1 MAFTCPILTIQRYG
15 RACSQVD
22 VPPTVIG
29 TGSERSHT
37 FRFDTGC
44 DITMV
49 SEDVATLLGL
59 PAGGTP
65 VHVRGSTASGAG
77 RLVTVVFRFPPDAVS
92 GSPGPALC
100 SMWVV
105 VAGRTNVALLSF
117 HEVHEHYF
125 LGTDDTDMYFTNR

>member
-1 MAFTCPILTIQRYG
+1 
-15 RACSQVD
+15 
-22 VPPTVIG
+22 
-29 TGSERSHT
+29 
-37 FRFDTGC
+37 
-44 DITMV
+44 MV

-77 RLVTVVFRFPPDAVS
+77 RLVAVKFRFPPDAVS
-92 GSPGPALC
+92 GSPGPNIA
-100 SMWVV
+100 SRWVV

-125 LGTDDTDMYFTNR
+125 LGTDDADMYSTDR

>member
-22 VPPTVIG
+22 VPLTVIG
-29 TGSERSHT
+29 AGGERSRAFH
-37 FRFDTGC
+37 FDTGC

-49 SEDVATLLGL
+49 SEDMAALVGL

-65 VHVRGSTASGAG
+65 VHIRGSTASGAG
-77 RLVTVVFRFPPDAVS
+77 RLVPVTFRFPPDAVS
-92 GSPGPALC
+92 GSPGPDI
-100 SMWVV
+100 SPRWVV
-105 VAGRTNVALLSF
+105 VAGRTNVALLNF

-125 LGTDDTDMYFTNR
+125 LGTDDTDMYFTNC